1 MKKLLLILSITL
13 ISNLI
18 FAAFP
23 INEKSQTESV
33 QISNFGDNNN
43 RNILLLAL
51 APIPLAVIAVIAFSA
66 GSAGSFGFILGS
78 IFGFSA
84 FISAVYSIYLNLK
97 TDISSWDW
105 RNYFSILSAVVLG
118 ALALLWT
125 IIVMSFGGIG

>member
-18 FAAFP
+18 FASFP
-23 INEKSQTESV
+23 INQKSQTESA
-33 QISNFGDNNN
+33 QISNFGDHDN
-43 RNILLLAL
+43 RNILLLSL
-51 APIPLAVIAVIAFSA
+51 APIPLAVIAVIAF
-66 GSAGSFGFILGS
+66 SAGSFGFILGS

-84 FISAVYSIYLNLK
+84 FISAGYSIYLNLR
-97 TDISSWDW
+97 TNISSWDW

-118 ALALLWT
+118 ALSLLWT

>member
-1 MKKLLLILSITL
+1 MIKKLLLIVSITL

-43 RNILLLAL
+43 RNILLLSL
-51 APIPLAVIAVIAFSA
+51 APIPLAVIAVIAF
-66 GSAGSFGFILGS
+66 SAGSFGFILGS

-84 FISAVYSIYLNLK
+84 FISAGYSVYLNLR
-97 TDISSWDW
+97 TNISSWDW

-118 ALALLWT
+118 TLALIWT

>member
-1 MKKLLLILSITL
+1 MKKLLLIVSITL

-33 QISNFGDNNN
+33 QTSNFGDNNN
-43 RNILLLAL
+43 RNILLLSL
-51 APIPLAVIAVIAFSA
+51 APIPLAVIAVIAF
-66 GSAGSFGFILGS
+66 SAGSFGFILGS

-84 FISAVYSIYLNLK
+84 FISAGYSVYLNLR
-97 TDISSWDW
+97 TNISSWDW

-118 ALALLWT
+118 TLALIWT

>member
-33 QISNFGDNNN
+33 QTSNFGDNNN

-66 GSAGSFGFILGS
+66 GSFGFILGS

-84 FISAVYSIYLNLK
+84 FISAVYSIYLNLR